1 MISLKFQR
9 RLAVCAIPLLAVLAD
24 VQQQESQASQ
34 APVCWESA
42 ECGLNRQ
49 AVDNVS
55 YVVDSTLL
63 PLTITKT
70 SYAKHYADHFPG
82 LITAIYGKLILSD
95 SSGHMSFIE
104 GDEFHETGLPHIPKQ
119 QVTVRD
125 IKFSEHA
132 NALFACFHYVDE
144 ADGTHHTSVAQ
155 LVLNRQQSIRDLP
168 WVFLYDSNHHEVAAD
183 NCVLEA
189 AKDKLYFLIGSLKE
203 GPAKK
208 PYAQDPDHSFGKS
221 FVLDLVSGKTSL
233 LASGHRMSLGMTQR
247 RNGQIWFT
255 ENGERGGDKL
265 SYLLPGQNH
274 GWPVKVSGTRYFH
287 FAPSPA
293 SSTFAKDAGL
303 KESMFSEAMY
313 TWLPSIAPS
322 AIIELQGFHPQWD
335 GDLLVGSLKAQ
346 SLYRVRLL
354 DNHHVHSIEQ
364 IHIGQRV
371 RGIQQLGRDIYLTT
385 DEGVLVKL
393 TVDEARLQS
402 ASALPDIPGSD
413 SLGLCVNCHT
423 FSGVADV
430 TSNFGP
436 ALNGVYGRGIAS
448 QNFAYFSSALKKKN
462 GVWDEASLTAFLLDP
477 NAFAPGTTMKI
488 GTKLSPD
495 QVSRI
500 VQVLKSL
507 R

>member
-1 MISLKFQR
+1 MIALKFR
-9 RLAVCAIPLLAVLAD
+9 RHLALCVIPFVAVFAD
-24 VQQQESQASQ
+24 VQRQESQASQ
-34 APVCWESA
+34 APLCWESA

-49 AVDNVS
+49 AVDTLS

-63 PLTITKT
+63 PLTVTKT
-70 SYAKHYADHFPG
+70 SYPQHFANHHPG
-82 LITAIYGKLILSD
+82 MITAIYGKLILSD

-125 IKFSEHA
+125 IKFSEHS

-144 ADGTHHTSVAQ
+144 MDGTHHTSIAQ
-155 LVLNRQQSIRDLP
+155 LVLNRQKSISELQ
-168 WVFLYDSNHHEVAAD
+168 WAFVYDSNHHEVAAD
-183 NCVLEA
+183 NCVLEVSNNSI
-189 AKDKLYFLIGSLKE
+189 YFLIGSLKD
-203 GPAKK
+203 GPSQK

-221 FVLDLVSGKTSL
+221 YELDLASGKTTL
-233 LASGHRMSLGMTQR
+233 LGSGHRMSLGMTQR
-247 RNGQIWFT
+247 RNGYIWFT

-265 SYLLPGQNH
+265 SYLMPGQTH
-274 GWPVKVSGTRYFH
+274 GWPLKISGTRYFH
-287 FAPSPA
+287 FPSSISNSAA
-293 SSTFAKDAGL
+293 SKDAPPVQ
-303 KESMFSEAMY
+303 SRFTEATY

-354 DNHHVHSIEQ
+354 DNQHVHSIEQ
-364 IHIGQRV
+364 IHIGQRI
-371 RGIQQLGRDIYLTT
+371 RGIQQLGQELYLTT

-393 TVDEARLQS
+393 SVDEARLH
-402 ASALPDIPGSD
+402 ADSALPNIPGGEA
-413 SLGLCVNCHT
+413 LGLCINCHSFT
-423 FSGVADV
+423 GADV

-436 ALNGVYGRGIAS
+436 ALNGVFGKGIAS
-448 QNFAYFSSALKKKN
+448 QNFAYFSSALKKKA
-462 GVWDEASLTAFLLDP
+462 GVWDEANMTAYLLDP
-477 NAFAPGTTMKI
+477 SAYAPGTTMKI
-488 GTKLSPD
+488 GVKLTPE

-500 VQVLKSL
+500 VQVLKTL